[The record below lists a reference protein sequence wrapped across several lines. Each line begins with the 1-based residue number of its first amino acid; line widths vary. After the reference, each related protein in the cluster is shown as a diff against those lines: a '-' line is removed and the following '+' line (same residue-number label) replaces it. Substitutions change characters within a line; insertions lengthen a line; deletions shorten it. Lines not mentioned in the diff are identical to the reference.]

1 MMEIDFSYDELHAL
15 REILHGWVQP
25 PEVGDQTRERQHHRI
40 ALRLR
45 DKVYEAETLQFERDR
60 YTEMRRPL
68 ENAMRIAESGLDLKR
83 MQAPLPNALDAI
95 KAARS
100 RADLEEVK
108 ERWAMD
114 VDDLRE
120 FSLWMFIRLRQLNQ
134 LSVDDVEFLYAL
146 TPDEV
151 TRVVCN
157 ELPE

>member
-25 PEVGDQTRERQHHRI
+25 PEVGDQTRKRQHYQI

-45 DKVYEAETLQFERDR
+45 DKVYEAETLQHERNR
-60 YTEMRRPL
+60 YAEMRRPL
-68 ENAMRIAESGLDLKR
+68 ENAMR
-83 MQAPLPNALDAI
+83 MQAPLPNALDAV
-95 KAARS
+95 KAAQS

-120 FSLWMFIRLRQLNQ
+120 LSLWILIRLRQLNQ
-134 LSVDDVEFLYAL
+134 VTMDDVIAFNL
-146 TPDEV
+146 TPDEAGYIA
-151 TRVVCN
+151 RN
-157 ELPE
+157 ELP